1 MKIQHHNLLLPRLF
15 FGSPVFAN
23 NMSKDWIVLP
33 TRQQAP
39 TFCVPLPHAPR
50 LCRLLK
56 VPLHGQ
62 CAHWKKLHVSQENT
76 YPHCSASE
84 IATSQSTRKYKGAQ
98 KGQKSSLAISLNFVL
113 RLNHQLQVLAGQAF
127 GSLEAHR
134 RPLSTALCLGLL
146 GNVQSQDCKGKK
158 HRCSSVLIAW
168 NAHAAVIRL
177 MINCADSILVSD
189 LRSESTVG
197 GLGSG
202 GDKTV
207 IPGPKYWNPI
217 SSSKCIVLAR
227 QD

>member
-23 NMSKDWIVLP
+23 NMNKDWIGLLP

-76 YPHCSASE
+76 YQHCSASE
-84 IATSQSTRKYKGAQ
+84 IATSQSTRKYKSTQ

-127 GSLEAHR
+127 GSLEAQTYASL
-134 RPLSTALCLGLL
+134 RPRIHTSMYLC
-146 GNVQSQDCKGKK
+146 
-158 HRCSSVLIAW
+158 I
-168 NAHAAVIRL
+168 HA
-177 MINCADSILVSD
+177 SIHHASMH
-189 LRSESTVG
+189 
-197 GLGSG
+197 
-202 GDKTV
+202 
-207 IPGPKYWNPI
+207 PA
-217 SSSKCIVLAR
+217 C
-227 QD
+227 